1 MAKRRF
7 ELISFNGGEIG
18 VRSLGRIDLASYA
31 RCAETME
38 NVFITPQGEL
48 SKAPGTVYIG
58 TAKSGEETVLL
69 RSFEYAV
76 DDNLLMV
83 FSDTNMQLI
92 TDDAFVTIDGAA
104 ATIGTFSDQSS
115 APSTGGGAA
124 PTPTTEIEYNY
135 DGVFTGV
142 YA

>member
-1 MAKRRF
+1 
-7 ELISFNGGEIG
+7 
-18 VRSLGRIDLASYA
+18 
-31 RCAETME
+31 
-38 NVFITPQGEL
+38 
-48 SKAPGTVYIG
+48 
-58 TAKSGEETVLL
+58 
-69 RSFEYAV
+69 
-76 DDNLLMV
+76 MV